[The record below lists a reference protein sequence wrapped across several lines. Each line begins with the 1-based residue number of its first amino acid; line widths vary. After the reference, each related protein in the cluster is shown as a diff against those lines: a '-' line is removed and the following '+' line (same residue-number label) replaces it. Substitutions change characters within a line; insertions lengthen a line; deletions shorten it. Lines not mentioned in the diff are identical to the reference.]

1 MDFKKASPES
11 KGIPSQH
18 ILQFLDDLEKKHI
31 PMHSFLLLKEDVLLA
46 EGYYSPYKKETLHRM
61 FSISKSF
68 TAIAVG
74 ILASEGKLSLSD
86 PIINYFPEKVPKD
99 IHPWIA
105 ELTIQNMLMMRTCHA
120 STTYKGAGA
129 DWVGSF
135 FTTPPTHKS
144 GTIFHYDTSA
154 AHVLCALVEKLS
166 GMKMLDFLKDRLSE
180 LDFSKDS
187 YMLTDPEG
195 ISMGGSGLVA
205 TSMDVLKFG
214 YLLLKEGS
222 INGKQL
228 VPASFIREA
237 TSCLTETAVTGPI
250 PSESCGYGY
259 MIWQNEKGSYVLYGM
274 GGQLVVILPEEQ
286 LILVTTA
293 DTQGISGGNQLIY
306 DAFYAD
312 IYDPLRK
319 KREVTFSSE
328 AASALPKK
336 LQNLSLSPLSCF
348 VAGKE
353 WELFSPIMKKVHQKT
368 FHIVDSSLKSAN
380 QEQNVSVFNDF
391 TFIFDKREEGE
402 LEFTLNDKSY
412 YLSFGFGKL
421 VEGIFPIYDLKYA
434 SSGVWLDQ
442 HTLYLRFHII
452 DKYTGSVHMQ
462 FFFGED
468 DLTIYMKKNEESCF
482 EEFRG
487 HFYGKMIN

>member
-18 ILQFLDDLEKKHI
+18 IFQFLDDLEKKHI

-99 IHPWIA
+99 VHPWIA

-120 STTYKGAGA
+120 STTYKRTGA

-154 AHVLCALVEKLS
+154 AHVLCALVERLS
-166 GMKMLDFLKDRLSE
+166 GMKLLDFLKDRLSV

-187 YMLTDPEG
+187 YMLSDPEG

-214 YLLLKEGS
+214 YLLLKEGN

-228 VPASFIREA
+228 IPASFMKEA
-237 TSCLTETAVTGPI
+237 TSCLTETAATGPI

-259 MIWQNEKGSYVLYGM
+259 MIWQSEKGGYVLYGM
-274 GGQLVVILPEEQ
+274 GGQLVAVFPEEQ
-286 LILVTTA
+286 LIFVTTA

-306 DAFYAD
+306 DAFYTD
-312 IYDPLRK
+312 IYEPLRH
-319 KREVTFSSE
+319 KRDFTFSSE
-328 AASALPKK
+328 AASTLQEK

-353 WELFSPIMKKVHQKT
+353 WKLFSPIMDKIQKKT
-368 FHIVDSSLKSAN
+368 FHIIDPSLKSAN
-380 QEQNVSVFNDF
+380 QGQNVSVFNDF
-391 TFIFDKREEGE
+391 TFIFDKNEEAK
-402 LEFTLNDKSY
+402 LAFTLNGTSY
-412 YLSFGFGKL
+412 HLSFAFGRL
-421 VEGIFPIYDLKYA
+421 SEGIFPIYDLKYA
-434 SSGVWLDQ
+434 SSGVWLDEN
-442 HTLYLRFHII
+442 TLYLRFHII

-462 FFFGED
+462 FFFGEN
-468 DLTIYMKKNEESCF
+468 DLTVYMKKNEESCF
-482 EEFRG
+482 EEFNG
-487 HFYGKMIN
+487 HFYGKVIN

>member
-86 PIINYFPEKVPKD
+86 PIINYFPEKVPMD
-99 IHPWIA
+99 VHPWIA

-120 STTYKGAGA
+120 STTYKGTGA

-154 AHVLCALVEKLS
+154 AHVLCALVERLS
-166 GMKMLDFLKDRLSE
+166 GMNMLDFLKDRLSE

-187 YMLTDPEG
+187 YMLSDPEG

-214 YLLLKEGS
+214 YLLLKEGN

-228 VPASFIREA
+228 VPASFMKEA
-237 TSCLTETAVTGPI
+237 TSCLTETAATGPI

-259 MIWQNEKGSYVLYGM
+259 MIWQSEKGGYVLYGM
-274 GGQLVVILPEEQ
+274 GGQLVAVFPEEQ
-286 LILVTTA
+286 LIFVTTA

-306 DAFYAD
+306 DAFYTD
-312 IYDPLRK
+312 IYEPLRH
-319 KREVTFSSE
+319 KRDFTFSSE
-328 AASALPKK
+328 AASALQEK

-353 WELFSPIMKKVHQKT
+353 WKLFSPIMDKIQKKT
-368 FHIVDSSLKSAN
+368 FHIIDPSLKSAN
-380 QEQNVSVFNDF
+380 QGQNVSVFNDF
-391 TFIFDKREEGE
+391 TFIFDKNEEAK
-402 LEFTLNDKSY
+402 LTFTLNGTFY
-412 YLSFGFGKL
+412 HLSFAFGRL
-421 VEGIFPIYDLKYA
+421 SEGIFPIYDLKYA
-434 SSGVWLDQ
+434 SSGVWLDEN
-442 HTLYLRFHII
+442 TLYLRFHII
-452 DKYTGSVHMQ
+452 DEYTGSVHMQ
-462 FFFGED
+462 FFFGEN
-468 DLTIYMKKNEESCF
+468 DLTVYMKKNEESCF
-482 EEFRG
+482 EEFNG
-487 HFYGKMIN
+487 HFYGKVIN